1 MQSGRLL
8 SDPNRWKFPGDTFF
22 IASRKDMEEMFNC
35 NGHETFPKDELKKA
49 LDNTVKIANAC
60 EFDLKLDTHYLPSIN
75 VPIEDVQFKNWHDK
89 KGGNINENYLRYL
102 CIKELKQKGLTD
114 KVYKDR
120 LDHELKVINEMG
132 FTDYFLIYYDIV
144 DYCKKEK
151 IPYGVGRGCHL
162 PDNIVQLADGTKKVI
177 QDVKS
182 GDIVVGHEEVPN
194 EVLFTYEYD
203 CDEEVVEVEMANNK
217 SLSMTKD
224 HKVYAIKKE
233 DFDKGIREP
242 SWYAID
248 ELDEGDYIAELD

>member
-60 EFDLKLDTHYLPSIN
+60 SFDLKLDTHYLPNIN
-75 VPIEDVQFKNWHDK
+75 IPIDDIKFKTWHDK

-120 LDHELKVINEMG
+120 LEHELKVINEMG
-132 FTDYFLIYYDIV
+132 FNDYFLIYYDIM
-144 DYCKKEK
+144 DYCRKAK
-151 IPYGVGRGCHL
+151 IPYGPGRGCAIE
-162 PDNIVQLADGTKKVI
+162 NEIVQLADGTKKYI
-177 QDVKS
+177 QDVKY
-182 GDIVVGHEEVPN
+182 GDIIKGHTEEEN
-194 EVLFTYEYD
+194 KVLLTYEYD
-203 CDEEVVEVEMANNK
+203 CDEEVVTLSMENNK
-217 SLSMTKD
+217 SFTMTKD

-233 DFDKGIREP
+233 DFEKGIRQP
-242 SWYAID
+242 QWYSMD
-248 ELDEGDYIAELD
+248 ELNEGDFMAELD